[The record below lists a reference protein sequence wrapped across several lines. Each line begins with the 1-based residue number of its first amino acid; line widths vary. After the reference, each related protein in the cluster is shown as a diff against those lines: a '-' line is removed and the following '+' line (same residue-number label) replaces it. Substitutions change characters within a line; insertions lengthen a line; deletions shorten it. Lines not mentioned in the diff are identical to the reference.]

1 MIKVRSLNVHIKNNK
16 RNVHFGLGQS
26 ELKFVVDYA
35 SVLKDNSIVYM
46 FRNVV
51 GFLIALD
58 WTPLYYST

>member
-1 MIKVRSLNVHIKNNK
+1 MHTKNK
-16 RNVHFGLGQS
+16 TKQNVHFGLGQS
-26 ELKFVVDYA
+26 ELKFVVDFA
-35 SVLKDNSIVYM
+35 SVLKDIPTSIVYM